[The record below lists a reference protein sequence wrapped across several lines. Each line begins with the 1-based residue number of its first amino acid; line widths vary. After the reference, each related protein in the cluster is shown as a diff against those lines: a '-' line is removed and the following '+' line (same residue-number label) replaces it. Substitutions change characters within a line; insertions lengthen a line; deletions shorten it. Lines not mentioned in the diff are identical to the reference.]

1 MIVHRKSLPVLALL
15 VGCAD
20 PPLVTPAPDAAT
32 DATPAP
38 TGTQLRVTVPD
49 ADGVHVR
56 LDVPG
61 VVAADG
67 PWDLNFTGW
76 DILTHGGASGTGS
89 GGAFGPL
96 DALAC
101 AAEAPTL
108 PIVVR
113 DHAGGAF
120 EGWYAYDGTSHALY
134 SRFHVYGVRD
144 DAHTYKVQILSY
156 YGEVAGAPTSA
167 VYRLR
172 WAEVPGGSTKETT
185 VDATGGGA
193 SGTGPAACLDL
204 ATGAIGLRTAAEA
217 AATKDWHLCF
227 RRDAIT
233 VNGERG
239 GPRGVRAVD
248 ADAALH
254 ASETLASVS
263 ARTADSE
270 KARFDAQQLSDP
282 SLVFRG
288 DRILSAFS
296 DAWFTKTDPR
306 TPVAACWVVVGRDG
320 TTRYGLLF
328 DQFSGAGAATPGTV
342 TLHVRRF

>member
-1 MIVHRKSLPVLALL
+1 MNRSSLL
-15 VGCAD
+15 VLVLTGCAD
-20 PPLVTPAPDAAT
+20 APLPTPRPDAAT
-32 DATPAP
+32 DSAAP
-38 TGTQLRVTVPD
+38 MGTALEVTVPD
-49 ADGVHVR
+49 TGGVHVR
-56 LDVPG
+56 FDVPG
-61 VVAADG
+61 VVPPDG
-67 PWDLNFTGW
+67 PWDVHFTGW
-76 DILTHGGASGTGS
+76 DVLTNGGASGTGS

-96 DALAC
+96 DSLAC

-120 EGWYAYDGTSHALY
+120 EDWYAYDGTSHALY

-156 YGEVAGAPTSA
+156 YGEVSGAPTGA

-172 WAEVPGGSTKETT
+172 WAELTGSGTKEATL
-185 VDATGGGA
+185 DATAGGA
-193 SGTGPAACLDL
+193 SGTGPSACLDL
-204 ATGAIGLRTAAEA
+204 GSGAVVLRTAAEA

-248 ADAALH
+248 ADGALRP
-254 ASETLASVS
+254 SETLTTVA

-282 SLVFRG
+282 ALVFRG

-296 DAWFTKTDPR
+296 DAWATTTEPR
-306 TPVAACWVVVGRDG
+306 APVAACWVVVGRDG